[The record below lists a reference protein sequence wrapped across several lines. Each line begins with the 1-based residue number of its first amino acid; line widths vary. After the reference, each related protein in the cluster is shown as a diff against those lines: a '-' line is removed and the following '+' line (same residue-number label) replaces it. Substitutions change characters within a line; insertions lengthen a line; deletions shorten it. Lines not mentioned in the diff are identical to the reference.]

1 MDRDKEDPYVRCR
14 FSEIVRFVFYV
25 AVVIFLLSSVV
36 LVAVDYVQIKQRL
49 AAIEKINAD
58 ELLRKVCV
66 TDRKQT
72 EIDGR
77 AEVQASLSRR
87 RRALTLSL
95 AGLEKRVKVLEYR

>member
-49 AAIEKINAD
+49 AAIEEKIENRQKSM
-58 ELLRKVCV
+58 EGLKFKLRFQEEGE
-66 TDRKQT
+66 R
-72 EIDGR
+72 
-77 AEVQASLSRR
+77 
-87 RRALTLSL
+87 
-95 AGLEKRVKVLEYR
+95 